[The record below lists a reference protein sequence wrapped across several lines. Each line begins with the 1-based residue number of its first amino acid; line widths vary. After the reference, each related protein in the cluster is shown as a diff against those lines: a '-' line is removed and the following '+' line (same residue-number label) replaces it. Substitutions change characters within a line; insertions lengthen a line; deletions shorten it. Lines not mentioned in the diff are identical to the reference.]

1 MTNSA
6 QGKMDWNDA
15 IKKEARGTDDIDLG
29 ESTRGRRYLCSHKE
43 RSDKQTRLLFTQISS
58 RRV

>member
-1 MTNSA
+1 MTNLA

-29 ESTRGRRYLCSHKE
+29 EVQEVGTTLCSHKE